1 MTTLRPAT
9 RLVICGLGVLAVP
22 LLLNPAT
29 GAGTDR
35 DDGALIRAC
44 VKHTSPDSGPIRM
57 VEPNI
62 TCPATKRPLDSG
74 VADPPRQSALACLE
88 VVTVTW
94 SRTTTAYPSGQLVA
108 PSRARVQHR
117 CADISSR

>member
-9 RLVICGLGVLAVP
+9 RLVICALGVLAVP
-22 LLLNPAT
+22 LLPNPAT
-29 GAGTDR
+29 RAGADR

-44 VKHTSPDSGPIRM
+44 VKHTSPDSGPVRIL
-57 VEPNI
+57 EANI
-62 TCPATKRPLDSG
+62 TCQAAKRPLDPG
-74 VADPPRQSALACLE
+74 VADPPEPSALACLE
-88 VVTVTW
+88 VATVTW

-108 PSRARVQHR
+108 PSKARVQDR